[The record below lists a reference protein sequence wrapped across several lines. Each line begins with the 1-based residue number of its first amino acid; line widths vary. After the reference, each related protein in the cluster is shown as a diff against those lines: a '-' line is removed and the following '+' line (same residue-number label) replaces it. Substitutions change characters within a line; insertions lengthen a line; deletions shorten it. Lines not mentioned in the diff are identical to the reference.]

1 MARSAP
7 REGGRGCRNNTII
20 IISNIIVVAKALT
33 LRCPWD
39 VGRSLG
45 RLQTTVGLGL
55 AWGSLWEGGFEEGS
69 CVAPPAPHPQHQNVG
84 SGTGPSLQGPGRE
97 RPWHSCCRGS
107 SLVFFSY
114 SWPTGPVVVGVAGCG
129 FSKLF
134 GVGWVC
140 LPTAPRHPPPRACPP
155 SRSSLAD
162 EWWL

>member
-1 MARSAP
+1 MQALNRRGHRLTNEDGLPPHLSVQPGGADFPLHSHSSPLQPLPQSSLFRTSEASFLFPIPEAKPVVLGNRLARSAP

-69 CVAPPAPHPQHQNVG
+69 CVAPSA
-84 SGTGPSLQGPGRE
+84 
-97 RPWHSCCRGS
+97 
-107 SLVFFSY
+107 
-114 SWPTGPVVVGVAGCG
+114 
-129 FSKLF
+129 
-134 GVGWVC
+134 
-140 LPTAPRHPPPRACPP
+140 
-155 SRSSLAD
+155 
-162 EWWL
+162 